1 MILVHVFHLFIPS
14 LSLLPSLPQNER
26 VVVFLDDQELLHS
39 SYIPLVYE
47 FVKDCS
53 ITIDFT
59 PEERSRI
66 VNSLRSEV
74 TKNGSDYTEQK
85 AWNFFIW

>member
-1 MILVHVFHLFIPS
+1 M
-14 LSLLPSLPQNER
+14 
-26 VVVFLDDQELLHS
+26 VFLDDQELLHPS
-39 SYIPLVYE
+39 CISLVYE

-53 ITIDFT
+53 INMDFN

-74 TKNGSDYTEQK
+74 TRNSSEYSEQK
-85 AWNFFIW
+85 AWIFFIK